1 MENLVF
7 GVSVAAAFGA
17 GAALERCACSWSG
30 GGRVRSPRT
39 LLIGYCFGVIWALT
53 LVSGAPIRASLTALM
68 LLAVVFLAAV
78 VDLDVRRI
86 PNLLTAVALPSILV
100 VSLLV
105 EPRFVTERLLC
116 ALLIPAAL
124 FLAAL
129 ARPGSLGMGDV
140 KLAAVIG
147 AGLGISGLTAILA
160 ALLIATAAALVI
172 AVGVGIR
179 ATLATSLPLAPFLAA
194 GVAIVLAAGG

>member
-17 GAALERCACSWSG
+17 GVGLERCACSWSG
-30 GGRVRSPRT
+30 EGRVRSPRT
-39 LLIGYCFGVIWALT
+39 LLIGCCLGVVWALS
-53 LVSGAPIRASLTALM
+53 LVSGYPIRVSLTALM
-68 LLAVVFLAAV
+68 LLAVFFLAAV

-105 EPRFVTERLLC
+105 EPHFVTERLLC
-116 ALLIPAAL
+116 ALLLTAAL

-179 ATLATSLPLAPFLAA
+179 VTLATSLPLAPFLAA